1 MNNNNNKTTTKNAYK
16 SFFLLKEIYIEFY
29 KFFMSNILTK
39 KIYCTVVVF
48 FKHLVALY
56 GFFSGL

>member
-1 MNNNNNKTTTKNAYK
+1 MNSNNNKKTQPKTPTNL
-16 SFFLLKEIYIEFY
+16 FLLKEIYIEFY

-48 FKHLVALY
+48 LNIW
-56 GFFSGL
+56 

>member
-1 MNNNNNKTTTKNAYK
+1 MNNNNNKKPQPKTPTNL
-16 SFFLLKEIYIEFY
+16 FLLKEIYIEFY

-48 FKHLVALY
+48 LNIW
-56 GFFSGL
+56 